1 MEIRDEGELQLST
14 YPTPF
19 TRRKKKWE
27 EARKKG
33 KGGKMEGER
42 EIKKGREEGKREKII
57 Q

>member
-19 TRRKKKWE
+19 TRKKKKWE

-57 Q
+57 

>member
-1 MEIRDEGELQLST
+1 MRENCSSLPTQLHSQG
-14 YPTPF
+14 
-19 TRRKKKWE
+19 RKKKWE

-57 Q
+57 